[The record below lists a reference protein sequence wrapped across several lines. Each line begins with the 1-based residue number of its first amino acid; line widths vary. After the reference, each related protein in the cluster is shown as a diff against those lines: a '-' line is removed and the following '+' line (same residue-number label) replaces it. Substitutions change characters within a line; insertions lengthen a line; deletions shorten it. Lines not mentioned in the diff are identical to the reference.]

1 MIWWARSSRDCAG
14 RGRTPGR
21 DESPTVSRG
30 LSVKWHRDIAP
41 PVILVVI
48 LALGWYF
55 VAKVGGLGSFVLPS
69 PVDVARAA
77 WETRGL
83 LLDAVGTTM
92 LATVIGLALAL
103 VAGVGLAAL
112 VDFWPL
118 ARRALYPLLVV
129 SQTIQILAIAPIL
142 VIWFGFGMAPT
153 VSIVVLFCFFPL
165 TISTADGLSSSDPEL
180 IALLRAMGAKRRQI
194 WKMVRVPS
202 ALPSF
207 FTGLRMA
214 VTYSVV
220 AATIGEW
227 VGGSPGL
234 GLYLLRSKNSLAT
247 DQVFAAMFVTSLLSV
262 ALFLLVRAIERT
274 ALPWY
279 YSSQRE
285 EQWEGQGIY

>member
-1 MIWWARSSRDCAG
+1 MKLR
-14 RGRTPGR
+14 
-21 DESPTVSRG
+21 
-30 LSVKWHRDIAP
+30 RDIAP
-41 PVILVVI
+41 PVLLVVI
-48 LALGWYF
+48 LGLGWYF
-55 VAKVGGLGSFVLPS
+55 VAKVSGLSSFVLPS
-69 PVDVARAA
+69 PLDVIRAG
-77 WETRGL
+77 WETRDL
-83 LLDAVGTTM
+83 LLEATGTTL
-92 LATVIGLALAL
+92 LATAIGLVLAL
-103 VAGVGLAAL
+103 VAGIGLAAL

-142 VIWFGFGMAPT
+142 VIWFGFGLAPT

-165 TISTADGLSSSDPEL
+165 TISTADGLSSADPEL
-180 IALLRAMGAKRRQI
+180 IALFRTMGANRKQI
-194 WKMVRVPS
+194 WRMIRLPS

-227 VGGSPGL
+227 VGGAPGL
-234 GLYLLRSKNSLAT
+234 GLYLLRSKNALAT

-262 ALFLLVRAIERT
+262 ALFMLVYGIERLT
-274 ALPWY
+274 LPWY
-279 YSSQRE
+279 HSAQRK